1 MLHLEQS
8 DKKNGAVGVADP
20 NAFNEQT
27 IKAFAN
33 DESVVVLTETTSICI
48 ILFYIEYRHNYHLYA
63 AEFEDLVP
71 IF

>member
-1 MLHLEQS
+1 MLWVLLILMLL
-8 DKKNGAVGVADP
+8 
-20 NAFNEQT
+20 NEQT
-27 IKAFAN
+27 IEAFAN

-48 ILFYIEYRHNYHLYA
+48 IPFYIEYRHNYHPFTA

>member
-1 MLHLEQS
+1 MNRL
-8 DKKNGAVGVADP
+8 
-20 NAFNEQT
+20 
-27 IKAFAN
+27 KAFAN

-48 ILFYIEYRHNYHLYA
+48 IPVYIEYRHNYHPFTA